1 MSVTQAH
8 LFHLEKNSIAD
19 DLYEMANKAT
29 NPTLRSIRYMEN
41 VWKERHHGDLTHKSM
56 LECLQE
62 YKESNQDITLEYNIT
77 ESNFCAIL
85 VTSFMRRVGSMV
97 RESGECV
104 FIDAT
109 SNVDQNKIAVVPLLT
124 SSVAGALPLAVL
136 FLSPQDQES
145 FTNGQFYKYLQIY
158 IMR

>member
-1 MSVTQAH
+1 
-8 LFHLEKNSIAD
+8 
-19 DLYEMANKAT
+19 
-29 NPTLRSIRYMEN
+29 
-41 VWKERHHGDLTHKSM
+41 M
-56 LECLQE
+56 LESLQE

-124 SSVAGALPLAVL
+124 SSVAGALLLAVL

-145 FTNGQFYKYLQIY
+145 FTNGQFYKYLQIN